1 MILIPSHE
9 SLRYEQ
15 WQILKRQPQARNR
28 RRFEAE
34 CEHRNRLRSSG
45 ADFQVENPT
54 SSYCSSSRNPPN
66 PSPECTD
73 QIKEIH
79 ARERRNYQH
88 WPNNCGA
95 ILFIVAKRRVMQ
107 FPLRSRLLTLSYTG
121 LESGLG
127 QREQSVPNADATAS
141 GKFVAVEKLRC
152 RCHVQRSGFFCL
164 HQHPFGR
171 RGALWRCNQSLWSSR

>member
-1 MILIPSHE
+1 MSTVTACE
-9 SLRYEQ
+9 A
-15 WQILKRQPQARNR
+15 QARIYKLKIQPAATAPA
-28 RRFEAE
+28 AE
-34 CEHRNRLRSSG
+34 TPPTLLQNVLIKLRKY
-45 ADFQVENPT
+45 T
-54 SSYCSSSRNPPN
+54 
-66 PSPECTD
+66 
-73 QIKEIH
+73 H
-79 ARERRNYQH
+79 ANEETINIG
-88 WPNNCGA
+88 PNNCGA